1 MAYTV
6 AITNQKGGVG
16 KTTTA
21 VNLAAAL
28 AIAERRTLLVD
39 ADPQGNTTSGVGVAK
54 LELQVSLYDV
64 LVDDH
69 PVHDVIRTVPG
80 LPYLSVLPA
89 TQDLVGAE
97 LQLVERPFRES
108 ALRRVLEPVESEY
121 DYIVV
126 DCPPSLGLLTLNV
139 LAAVQQLI
147 IPIQCEYYGLEGISQ
162 LLNTVRLV
170 QQNIN
175 PGLAIGGVLLT
186 MYDSRLNL
194 CRQVAEDATE
204 YFGPK
209 VFGTPIPRNVRLAE
223 APSFGKPILLYDV
236 QSVGAKSYLAVAQEL
251 LRRVEGTD
259 VTIAP
264 TQVAAATAQA
274 AAAVS
279 TAGVQSAM
287 AEEASPEQGAPPE
300 PDVHSDHQAES
311 AATDIAAAP
320 RREQHPSDHGEPIID
335 EPTIAA
341 SETSP
346 QDSPSAQ
353 PEAQEVTLQEAA
365 PQENAAQMVV
375 VPAAESVSADDESVT
390 TPDTPRDVAL
400 SLDSAAPAADPE
412 SAIVSES
419 REVVP
424 PAEGAAPTSVP
435 SDQSNAEEISPAEHQ
450 EPVGV
455 SVPLANADPD
465 ASPRD
470 DNAEDDEARRSNQSS
485 ESMPEVTT

>member
-39 ADPQGNTTSGVGVAK
+39 ADPQGNTTSGVGIAK
-54 LELQVSLYDV
+54 VELQVSLYDA

-69 PVHDVIRTVPG
+69 PVHDAVLPVPG
-80 LPYLSVLPA
+80 LRHLSLLPA

-108 ALRRVLEPVESEY
+108 ALRRVLEPLEREY

-209 VFGTPIPRNVRLAE
+209 VFATPIPRNVRLAE

-251 LRRVEGTD
+251 LLRVEGAE

-264 TQVAAATAQA
+264 AQVAAATIH
-274 AAAVS
+274 V
-279 TAGVQSAM
+279 AGVAATASGA
-287 AEEASPEQGAPPE
+287 AEIREATVAQP
-300 PDVHSDHQAES
+300 ES
-311 AATDIAAAP
+311 AASGSVPADQNPAAKENTLEASGARVEAANPTADETVTTQDAVVPQELEVIAIAEENLALVHSEDAAP
-320 RREQHPSDHGEPIID
+320 EP
-335 EPTIAA
+335 ERSVPKAA
-341 SETSP
+341 
-346 QDSPSAQ
+346 D
-353 PEAQEVTLQEAA
+353 VAA
-365 PQENAAQMVV
+365 PV
-375 VPAAESVSADDESVT
+375 SVT
-390 TPDTPRDVAL
+390 
-400 SLDSAAPAADPE
+400 APLNGTDGLPNE
-412 SAIVSES
+412 S
-419 REVVP
+419 P
-424 PAEGAAPTSVP
+424 
-435 SDQSNAEEISPAEHQ
+435 
-450 EPVGV
+450 
-455 SVPLANADPD
+455 
-465 ASPRD
+465 
-470 DNAEDDEARRSNQSS
+470 DDEATRRDHQS
-485 ESMPEVTT
+485 ESKPEVTT